1 MGRAPSTA
9 AVVCETLQD
18 IGVEH
23 VFGLPGSQNVG
34 LFEALRRSRLR
45 TVVATDELGAAF
57 MANGYARAGGRPGVL
72 LTIPGPGFSYALP
85 GLAEAFLD
93 STPVLHLA
101 GAPADGPGRAFRL
114 QAIDQEALAS
124 PLVKRVF
131 AVERVAELRPR
142 LEEAYALTRSGEPGP
157 VLVQLPHEAVPEPAE
172 AGPAAPLSP
181 PAAAAGPSSQALDQI
196 ERALSG
202 AARVL
207 IYAGQGVRGA
217 ERELR
222 WLAERLAA
230 LVVTTTS
237 ARGALPED
245 HPQCRSFDFG
255 APAIPALN
263 GLLGQADV
271 VFALGCKFSHN
282 GAHGFRLEIPAE
294 KLVHVDAGAHVLGA
308 NYPGRLQVCADV
320 PSTLR
325 ALLARSQGWARTRAG
340 WPEGS
345 LDQAWRRAR
354 ERLGTVPEPRIV
366 GVRPPTPEAF
376 FQALRQAMPAES
388 CLVTD
393 SGLHQALA
401 RRYYDVRAPAGLIV
415 PSDMQSMGFAVPAA
429 IGAKL
434 ALPERPV
441 VALVGDGGLAA
452 CGLELLTAVRDRI
465 PLTVIVFNDGRLGLI
480 RLQQLGA
487 HARTH
492 GTRVGR
498 TDFAM
503 LAAAVGVR
511 HLRLEGDA
519 EATLRR
525 ALNSPGVSLVEVS
538 VRDTPSLHALGARAL
553 ARRALRQ
560 LGAKARPRGGHA

>member
-1 MGRAPSTA
+1 MARARSSA
-9 AVVCETLQD
+9 AVVCETLED
-18 IGVEH
+18 LGVDH
-23 VFGLPGSQNVG
+23 VFGLPGSQNVA

-45 TVVATDELGAAF
+45 AVVATDELGAAF
-57 MANGYARAGGRPGVL
+57 MANGYARACGRPGVL

-93 STPVLHLA
+93 STPVLHVA
-101 GAPADGPGRAFRL
+101 GAPAVGPGSAFRL
-114 QAIDQEALAS
+114 QAIDQRALAR
-124 PLVKRVF
+124 PLVKRAF
-131 AVERVAELRPR
+131 EVERVAELRPR

-157 VLVQLPHEAVPEPAE
+157 VLVQLPHESVPEAAE
-172 AGPAAPLSP
+172 AGPVAARLPR
-181 PAAAAGPSSQALDQI
+181 AAAAGPSSQALDQI
-196 ERALSG
+196 EQALTG
-202 AARVL
+202 AGRVL
-207 IYAGQGVRGA
+207 LYLGQGVRGA

-222 WLAERLAA
+222 SLAERLAA

-255 APAIPALN
+255 APATDALN
-263 GLLGQADV
+263 DLVEQADV
-271 VFALGCKFSHN
+271 VLALGCKFSHN
-282 GAHGFRLEIPAE
+282 GAHGFRLKIPAE

-325 ALLARSQGWARTRAG
+325 ALLARSRGWAPAPAG

-354 ERLGTVPEPRIV
+354 KRLASVAEPRIA
-366 GVRPPTPEAF
+366 GVRPPTSEGF
-376 FQALRQAMPAES
+376 FRILRQAMPAES
-388 CLVTD
+388 CLVSD
-393 SGLHQALA
+393 SGLHQSLA
-401 RRYYDVRAPAGLIV
+401 RRYYDVLAPAGLIV

-492 GTRVGR
+492 GTRVGK
-498 TDFAM
+498 TDFAK
-503 LAAAVGVR
+503 LAGAVGAQY
-511 HLRLEGDA
+511 LRFEGDA
-519 EATLRR
+519 EATLGR
-525 ALNSPGVSLVEVS
+525 ALRSPGVSLVEVR
-538 VRDTPSLHALGARAL
+538 VRDTPSMHALGARAL
-553 ARRALRQ
+553 ARHVLRRFRR
-560 LGAKARPRGGHA
+560 KARSGRS